1 MDDSRTPPLFEPA
14 PEQERREPPAFNLPG
29 VVLVLGALF
38 LAIQAAMSFVS
49 LGTYVNILNIFAFIP
64 GIWTTGQLSEAMSA
78 LSPLVLTSPLTYG
91 FLHADWVHLF
101 SNLLWMAAFGSVVA
115 RRFGAK
121 RFLAFMAA
129 GSLAAILAHVAF
141 NWSSFQP
148 VIGASG
154 AVSACMGA
162 AIRFAFAPNE
172 LAHSVRRPPLG
183 IVQSLQNRTIMVF
196 VIVWFAFNWLFGA
209 GIVPIPGV
217 EGQIAWEAH
226 MGGFLFGMLAFR
238 LFDPWPVW
246 RD

>member
-1 MDDSRTPPLFEPA
+1 MDPSRTPPLYEPA
-14 PEQERREPPAFNLPG
+14 PEMERREPPAFNLPG
-29 VVLVLGALF
+29 VVLALGLVFVAVHVAL
-38 LAIQAAMSFVS
+38 SFVS
-49 LGTYVNILNIFAFIP
+49 LGTYMNVLNTFAFIP
-64 GIWTTGQLSEAMSA
+64 GIWTENQLTEAMQV
-78 LSPLVLTSPLTYG
+78 LTPWVLTSPLAYG
-91 FLHADWVHLF
+91 FLHADWVHLL

-115 RRFGAK
+115 RRFGNA
-121 RFLAFMAA
+121 RFLGFMVA
-129 GSLAAILAHVAF
+129 GTLAAIAVHTAF

-172 LAHSVRRPPLG
+172 MAQDLRRPPLG
-183 IVQSLQNRTIMVF
+183 LLQSLQNRTIMVF

-209 GIVPIPGV
+209 GVVPIPGV

-238 LFDPWPVW
+238 LFDPWPFL
-246 RD
+246 R